1 MAIIKVDYG
10 EISGVSN
17 ITPVI
22 SGYTTN
28 TVGTGIKGYDIYK
41 LQDSSIAS
49 YSSGTITINK
59 KGIYRIGVFLTDDDS
74 LTQKLVIGGENISIT
89 STNYYSFIRELNVG
103 DTIYFYRLDNRG
115 VTKFSLDV
123 DLLS

>member
-10 EISGVSN
+10 TIGGISN

-22 SGYTTN
+22 SGYTSST
-28 TVGTGIKGYDIYK
+28 TGTGIKGYEVYK

-59 KGIYRIGVFLTDDDS
+59 KGIYRIGVFLTDLGS
-74 LTQKLVIGGENISIT
+74 YTQRLVIGGENISIT
-89 STNYYSFIRELNVG
+89 ATNYYSFIRELNVG
-103 DTIYFYRLDNRG
+103 DTIYFNRIDISG
-115 VTKFSLDV
+115 TTKFSLDV

>member
-1 MAIIKVDYG
+1 MVLQG
-10 EISGVSN
+10 GTN

-22 SGYTTN
+22 SGYTTS
-28 TVGTGIKGYDIYK
+28 TTGTGIKGYEVYK

-59 KGIYRIGVFLTDDDS
+59 KGIYRVGVFLTDLGS
-74 LTQKLVIGGENISIT
+74 YTQRLVIGSENISIT

-103 DTIYFYRLDNRG
+103 DTIYFYRLDISG
-115 VTKFSLDV
+115 TTKFSLDV